1 MGLILSGNYLKS
13 RITLT
18 TKTYLKKLK
27 VRVSTQF
34 ACTDDELWE
43 KITEPSSLQFVT
55 SPILSFVPQNEGD
68 LTGEWQVNR
77 TYSLRLYLLKFI
89 PLGEHTITLVK
100 IDRERNRIISRE
112 SGQLATVW
120 NHIISFYEVESGL
133 VRYTDEIEIKA
144 GWLTPAIW
152 LFAHLFYRHRQRRWK
167 KLLKSEL
174 S

>member
-1 MGLILSGNYLKS
+1 M
-13 RITLT
+13 
-18 TKTYLKKLK
+18 
-27 VRVSTQF
+27 
-34 ACTDDELWE
+34 
-43 KITEPSSLQFVT
+43 
-55 SPILSFVPQNEGD
+55 PQNEAD
-68 LTGEWQVNR
+68 LEAEWQVNR
-77 TYSLRLYLLKFI
+77 PYSLKLYLLKFI

-120 NHIISFYEVESGL
+120 NHVFSFREVEPGL

-167 KLLKSEL
+167 KLLKSGD

>member
-1 MGLILSGNYLKS
+1 
-13 RITLT
+13 
-18 TKTYLKKLK
+18 LK
-27 VRVSTQF
+27 VKVSTQF
-34 ACTDDELWE
+34 DCTEDELWQNVA
-43 KITEPSSLQFVT
+43 EPSSLQFVS
-55 SPILSFVPQNEGD
+55 SPILRFVPQNEAD
-68 LTGEWQVNR
+68 LEAEWQVNR
-77 TYSLRLYLLKFI
+77 PYSLKLYLLKFI

-120 NHIISFYEVESGL
+120 NHVFSFREVEPGL

-167 KLLKSEL
+167 KLLKSGD